1 MAIKSENLK
10 DFRKYINMFI
20 DEMCKNDFI
29 YSGKIQEE
37 RVNGIIQKFVIRLER
52 EED

>member
-10 DFRKYINMFI
+10 DFKEYISKFI
-20 DEMCKNDFI
+20 DEMYENDFV

-37 RVNGIIQKFVIRLER
+37 RINGVIENFVIRLEK
-52 EED
+52 EKE